1 MLSLHIILVFYH
13 IICSFVN
20 IFLRD
25 TKIAAVS
32 PHQCLTWSKLQ
43 VLYFPYHLTRSLF
56 HEIIELSFTKLL
68 RKEFAMKYRQ
78 LGNTNLSVSEIG
90 LGCEGFSNDEA
101 WMEKL
106 LSSAEEE
113 GINYID
119 LYTPNPEI
127 RRQLGKAL
135 QNRRNKFILQAHLC
149 TVWKNGQYER
159 SCNLP
164 DVKLSFENLL
174 KDLQTDTVEVGMIHY
189 VDSMKDWQ
197 NIVNGPIMEYALEL
211 KKNGTIRHIGLSS
224 HNPAVSLEAI
234 NSGLIEVLMFSVNPC
249 YDLLPSNEDCNVLW
263 DDKNYQAPLFNIH
276 PEREALYEACQARG
290 VGITVMKVY
299 GGGDLLKD
307 TSPAGK
313 ALTPCQCIH
322 YALTRPAVATVLPG
336 IHSSEELQMA
346 LAYETASDAE
356 RDYALV
362 FQSFPKISWLGH
374 CMYCGHC
381 APCPKG
387 IDIASVTKF
396 LNLAKAQKDIP
407 ETVREHYAALPHNAS
422 DCIQCGV
429 CETRCPFS
437 VPVRENMRQAAQL
450 FQK

>member
-1 MLSLHIILVFYH
+1 
-13 IICSFVN
+13 
-20 IFLRD
+20 
-25 TKIAAVS
+25 
-32 PHQCLTWSKLQ
+32 
-43 VLYFPYHLTRSLF
+43 
-56 HEIIELSFTKLL
+56 
-68 RKEFAMKYRQ
+68 MKYRQ

-159 SCNLP
+159 SRNLP

-249 YDLLPSNEDCNVLW
+249 YDLLPASEDIDVLF
-263 DDKNYQAPLFNIH
+263 DKDSYAGDLINID
-276 PEREALYEACQARG
+276 PQREELYAACQRLG
-290 VGITVMKVY
+290 VGITVMKPF
-299 GGGDLLKD
+299 GGGDLLSDKL
-307 TSPAGK
+307 SPAGK
-313 ALTPCQCIH
+313 SLTVSQCIH
-322 YALTRPAVATVLPG
+322 YALTRPGVSTVLAG
-336 IHSSEELQMA
+336 AHSVEQLLDSLRYEDASE
-346 LAYETASDAE
+346 AE
-356 RDYALV
+356 RDYAAALAAMPRV
-362 FQSFPKISWLGH
+362 SWQGH

-381 APCPKG
+381 APCPEG
-387 IDIASVTKF
+387 IDIAMVTKF
-396 LNLAKAQKDIP
+396 LNLCRAQGEIP
-407 ETVREHYAALPHNAS
+407 ETVREHYAALARHAGN
-422 DCIQCGV
+422 CIACGI
-429 CETRCPFS
+429 CERRCPFG
-437 VPVRENMRQAAQL
+437 VNVRENMQEAKRL
-450 FQK
+450 FGR